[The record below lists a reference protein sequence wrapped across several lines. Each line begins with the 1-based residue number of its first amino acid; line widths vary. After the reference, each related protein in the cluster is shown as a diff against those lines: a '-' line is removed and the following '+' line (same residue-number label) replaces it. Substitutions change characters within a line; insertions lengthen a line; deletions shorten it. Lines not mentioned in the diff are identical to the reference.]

1 MCCVQ
6 SCWPLKDKCWVHWEA
21 PTSSG
26 LKEFSDCYIS
36 KTDSWKRAISFK
48 TASESSG
55 NPFPCFHLFFS
66 RAGDGVYFSEVWK
79 KKKEQIQ
86 LCLRKSKLL
95 TCSLRVVQ
103 SFTRKPRQCPRNTD
117 MVVYEDRGSSGCIH
131 PRICWYYVAL
141 KSLESPCT
149 FISFWCVWIS
159 ACLLQRSCCM
169 KRSRLGCFISCLS
182 LLQLN

>member
-1 MCCVQ
+1 MVVLCSRAQPGTELMCCVQ

-79 KKKEQIQ
+79 KKKN
-86 LCLRKSKLL
+86 KSNFALGSLNYLHVASESFRVSQESLDSAHGTL
-95 TCSLRVVQ
+95 T
-103 SFTRKPRQCPRNTD
+103 
-117 MVVYEDRGSSGCIH
+117 
-131 PRICWYYVAL
+131 W
-141 KSLESPCT
+141 
-149 FISFWCVWIS
+149 W
-159 ACLLQRSCCM
+159 CM
-169 KRSRLGCFISCLS
+169 KTGALRGVFTPASVDIMWPWS
-182 LLQLN
+182 L